1 LILKKSNFIV
11 TESYNLRLRE
21 NTAKLLI
28 EKINSNFNAKGQYK
42 GKNYHHQNILSENI
56 RGLALYISD
65 KKKIFNFDIPLVT
78 IHRNDTSLLRK
89 RILAMTPENRKNLG
103 INKSTLWYIKKNISD
118 GKTVKIYD
126 KIMSKLN

>member
-1 LILKKSNFIV
+1 M
-11 TESYNLRLRE
+11 
-21 NTAKLLI
+21 
-28 EKINSNFNAKGQYK
+28 
-42 GKNYHHQNILSENI
+42 LSENI

-65 KKKIFNFDIPLVT
+65 KKKIFDFDIPLVT

-103 INKSTLWYIKKNISD
+103 INKSTLWHIKKNISD